1 MDAPAFRA
9 MGHRM
14 VDLIADYWDQV
25 ERHPVLSKVAP
36 GDVLA
41 ALPLSAPEHGE
52 FDPTRPDAFWN
63 ALSHDI
69 DRVVMPGLTHWHHPG
84 FFAFFSANISGP
96 SVLADMLSAGLGVQ
110 GMLWATSPAC
120 TELEQRMLD
129 WLGEAIGLP
138 ERFLFR
144 AGASGGGVI
153 AGTAS
158 ESTLV
163 SMLAARARA
172 RKAGH
177 RGELVAYTS
186 DQAHS
191 SVIKA
196 AMIAGVAS
204 SAADTTHVRRIA
216 VDDRCRLRV
225 DDLERAMRDDLAAGR
240 TPFFTAATVGT
251 TGVTAVDPVRDVC
264 LAARRLPF
272 QPWVHIDAAHSGA
285 ACVCPEMRWM
295 LDGVELVDSFCF
307 NPHKWLLVNF
317 DCGCLW
323 VADREPLLDALSITP
338 EFLRNTA
345 SESGS
350 VVDYRDW
357 QVPLGRRFRSLKLWF
372 VMRAYGLEG
381 LREYIREH
389 LRLAELF
396 ESLVRSDDRFEVVS
410 PRTVNLVCLRL
421 RAGGDHANK
430 ALIDAVNATG
440 RAYLTHTTLPANHPV
455 APGAIILRVA
465 ISGTLTRERHVREL
479 WDLLRTHATLPA

>member
-1 MDAPAFRA
+1 
-9 MGHRM
+9 
-14 VDLIADYWDQV
+14 
-25 ERHPVLSKVAP
+25 
-36 GDVLA
+36 
-41 ALPLSAPEHGE
+41 
-52 FDPTRPDAFWN
+52 
-63 ALSHDI
+63 
-69 DRVVMPGLTHWHHPG
+69 
-84 FFAFFSANISGP
+84 
-96 SVLADMLSAGLGVQ
+96 
-110 GMLWATSPAC
+110 
-120 TELEQRMLD
+120 
-129 WLGEAIGLP
+129 
-138 ERFLFR
+138 
-144 AGASGGGVI
+144 
-153 AGTAS
+153 
-158 ESTLV
+158 
-163 SMLAARARA
+163 
-172 RKAGH
+172 
-177 RGELVAYTS
+177 
-186 DQAHS
+186 
-191 SVIKA
+191 
-196 AMIAGVAS
+196 
-204 SAADTTHVRRIA
+204 
-216 VDDRCRLRV
+216 
-225 DDLERAMRDDLAAGR
+225 
-240 TPFFTAATVGT
+240 
-251 TGVTAVDPVRDVC
+251 
-264 LAARRLPF
+264 
-272 QPWVHIDAAHSGA
+272 
-285 ACVCPEMRWM
+285 
-295 LDGVELVDSFCF
+295 
-307 NPHKWLLVNF
+307 LVNF

>member
-41 ALPLSAPEHGE
+41 ALPPSAPSHGE
-52 FDPTRPDAFWN
+52 FDPARPEAFWD
-63 ALSHDI
+63 ALSRDI
-69 DRVVMPGLTHWHHPG
+69 DRVIMPGLTHWQHPG

-96 SVLADMLSAGLGVQ
+96 SVLADMLCAGLGVQ

-144 AGASGGGVI
+144 SGKPGGGVI

-172 RKAGH
+172 RTLGH
-177 RGELVAYTS
+177 QGELVAYAS

-196 AMIAGVAS
+196 AMIAGIAS
-204 SAADTTHVRRIA
+204 SPADVAHVRRIA
-216 VDDRCRLRV
+216 VDEGCRLRV
-225 DDLERAMRDDLAAGR
+225 DELERAMRADLAASR
-240 TPFFTAATVGT
+240 TPFFVAATVGT
-251 TGVTAVDPVRDVC
+251 TGVTAVDPVKDIG
-264 LAARRLPF
+264 LAAARLPAR
-272 QPWVHIDAAHSGA
+272 PWVHVDAAHSGA

-295 LDGVELVDSFCF
+295 LEGVDLVDSFCF

-323 VADREPLLDALSITP
+323 VADRRPLLDALSITP
-338 EFLRNTA
+338 EYLRNAA
-345 SESGS
+345 SDSGS

-372 VMRAYGLEG
+372 VMRAYGLDG
-381 LREYIREH
+381 LRAYVREH
-389 LRLAELF
+389 LRLAEIF
-396 ESLVRSDDRFEVVS
+396 ESLVRSDDRFEVVA

-421 RAGGDHANK
+421 RRGGDAANR
-430 ALIDAVNATG
+430 ALMDAVNATG
-440 RAYLTHTTLPANHPV
+440 RAYLTHTTLPAGHRD
-455 APGAIILRVA
+455 APGALVLRVA
-465 ISGTLTRERHVREL
+465 VSGTLTRERHVLEL